1 MFKFSLALLVAA
13 SFSIKAH
20 ALTNSVFAESPEWTP
35 VVQIK
40 SEAPDSTGDTTA
52 SFCNATFIA
61 KNMLVTAAHCV
72 KLAYISKDNLINIQ
86 TGYYKYVT
94 RPDGRVVRIGYVPKH
109 NFNKHV
115 NIELPK
121 TLADKIT
128 SRGEKASIGPA
139 EDFALLWWADEST
152 PETQDLTPSEFVT
165 PAEHLLIIKN
175 IKIYTFKTVSIN
187 LFSEISLDTKRMGDL
202 DNYKWSN
209 GYVHSKS
216 IVRVEEGDSGAPLYV
231 NINNKRKIFGVVKG
245 KATTVFSNWD
255 VYTSIGQHLCPL
267 NKKMPTQMIL
277 KDCK

>member
-1 MFKFSLALLVAA
+1 MLKFSLALLIT
-13 SFSIKAH
+13 SLFSLSAN
-20 ALTNSVFAESPEWTP
+20 ALTNSTIAESSEWSP
-35 VVQIK
+35 VVLIK

-61 KNMLVTAAHCV
+61 KNIMVTAAHCV

-94 RPDGRVVRIGYVPKH
+94 KPSGQVVRIGYVPKS

-121 TLADKIT
+121 TLADRIS
-128 SRGEKASIGPA
+128 SRGEKANIGPT
-139 EDFALLWWADEST
+139 EDFAVLWWNNETT
-152 PETQDLTPSEFVT
+152 PETNDLQPAEFVT
-165 PAEHLLIIKN
+165 PAEHSLIIKRLKDYAF
-175 IKIYTFKTVSIN
+175 KIVTIN
-187 LFSEISLDTKRMGDL
+187 LFSEMSLDTKRMGDL
-202 DNYKWSN
+202 DIYKWNN

-216 IVRVEEGDSGAPLYV
+216 KVRVEEGDSGAPLYV
-231 NINNKRKIFGVVKG
+231 NINNKLKIFGVVKG

-267 NKKMPTQMIL
+267 NKKMPTDMLL
-277 KDCK
+277 KACQ